1 MKSISIGLASAI
13 LGSAITYLALKVPE
27 DAGGP
32 GGAGTNGSFATG
44 AGHGSA
50 TLPKDGEKPE
60 LTMAQKAKLRSRAE
74 SAEQLQEIGAMR
86 RQPLARFRTV
96 DFRRKLNPV
105 ALEAAGIPESEMQ
118 AVQREFDQAWMDV
131 EKLISELATVSP
143 PKQQGDPYVVEVRG
157 EVEQGNQFLD
167 SLKKRLEEKFGA
179 KASEVL
185 MSGYDDGRML
195 GSFGRQNQRIEIRY
209 NEEDKQ
215 WEVRY
220 FHSNP
225 LTGDVTRKGDSSL
238 EKFKELNGD
247 WVANSVN
254 LHQ

>member
-1 MKSISIGLASAI
+1 MMKSISIGLASAI
-13 LGSAITYLALKVPE
+13 LGSAITYLALKVQE

-32 GGAGTNGSFATG
+32 GGAGTKGSLAD
-44 AGHGSA
+44 AAQGSA
-50 TLPKDGEKPE
+50 TGTKDGEKPE

-86 RQPLARFRTV
+86 RQPLARFRTM

-167 SLKKRLEEKFGA
+167 SLKTRLEEKFGA

-209 NEEDKQ
+209 DEEDKQ

-247 WVANSVN
+247 WVANKAN